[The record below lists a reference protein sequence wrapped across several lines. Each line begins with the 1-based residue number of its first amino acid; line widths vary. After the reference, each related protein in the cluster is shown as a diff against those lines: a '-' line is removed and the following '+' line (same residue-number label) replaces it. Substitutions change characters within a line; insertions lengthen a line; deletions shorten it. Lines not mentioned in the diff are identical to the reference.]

1 MGQFELIATTTF
13 GIEAVVKRE
22 LIKLGFKVTKTENG
36 KVTFLSDEAGIAR
49 ANIWL
54 RSADRVLLKIG
65 EFKAYTFDELFDKT
79 KALNWAEYI
88 PEDGKFTVNGKSVK
102 SKLFSISDCQAIVKK
117 AIVENLRKE
126 YNVTWFKETGAD
138 YTVLI
143 SILKDVATLTI
154 DTSGPALH
162 KRGYRVKSVE
172 APMKETLAASLIML
186 SYWNKDRVLYDVFC
200 GSGTIPIEA
209 ALIGRNIAPGISRD
223 FASKHW
229 SFIGKE
235 IWKKEIKEAFQAI
248 DYDSEIK
255 ILASDINPINLKSAK
270 ENAEEAGV
278 DDCITFTTSD
288 FKDIEYK
295 NDYGIFIL
303 AAFLKSLQ
311 YSAYL
316 EINFTDHAVIGS
328 NFGPDCLFG
337 PRMRNQD
344 FISDYQFPIV
354 KRVFRFEVL
363 RKGHIIRRVISTILG
378 GRSAGIMR
386 GSERNVSKKRFFC
399 GSLGFQEI
407 YGRVSII
414 YG

>member
-1 MGQFELIATTTF
+1 MGQYELIATTTF
-13 GIEAVVKRE
+13 GIEAIAKRE

-49 ANIWL
+49 ANLWL

-79 KALNWAEYI
+79 KNLDWAKYI

-117 AIVENLRKE
+117 SIVENLRKE

-154 DTSGPALH
+154 DTSGTALH
-162 KRGYRVKSVE
+162 KRGYRVKTVE

-186 SYWNKDRVLYDVFC
+186 SFWNKDRVLYDAFC

-209 ALIGRNIAPGISRD
+209 ALIGRSIAPGISRD

-235 IWKKEIKEAFQAI
+235 IWKKEVKDAFQAI
-248 DYDSEIK
+248 DYDSEIT
-255 ILASDINPINLKSAK
+255 IFGSDILERNIDAAK

-288 FKDIEYK
+288 FRDIKYK
-295 NDYGIFIL
+295 NDYGILISNPPYGERLSNENEVIKIYKDMGNIFNKLDTWSKYIL
-303 AAFLKSLQ
+303 TAYEDFEKTYHKPADRQRKLYNGRIEARYYQ
-311 YSAYL
+311 YY
-316 EINFTDHAVIGS
+316 
-328 NFGPDCLFG
+328 G
-337 PRMRNQD
+337 PRPPLN
-344 FISDYQFPIV
+344 
-354 KRVFRFEVL
+354 K
-363 RKGHIIRRVISTILG
+363 
-378 GRSAGIMR
+378 
-386 GSERNVSKKRFFC
+386 
-399 GSLGFQEI
+399 
-407 YGRVSII
+407 
-414 YG
+414 